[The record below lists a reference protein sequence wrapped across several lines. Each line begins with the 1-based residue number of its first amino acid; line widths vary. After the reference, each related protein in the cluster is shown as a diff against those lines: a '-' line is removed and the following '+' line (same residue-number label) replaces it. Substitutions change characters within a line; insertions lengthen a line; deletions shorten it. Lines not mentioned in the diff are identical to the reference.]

1 MANNHSKYQIIRVTP
16 TISTDAY
23 AQGDVLFTAT
33 AIPNAVLGN
42 GGCSLIKSITLSDA
56 ANTSLVCDIIFSSNS
71 SAITQDQG
79 KAVGE
84 DTHNLDD
91 TIADASGW
99 VQFVAGDHTDL
110 IDARLH
116 TKTGIDLMVEAESDS
131 TSVYMHIINRGS
143 TATFAATDDVKVK
156 IGLLQK

>member
-1 MANNHSKYQIIRVTP
+1 MSNNYSSYKVITVTA
-16 TISTDAY
+16 TTDAEGI
-23 AQGDVLFTAT
+23 AQDKVVAT
-33 AIPNAVLGN
+33 GIEIPDAVLGN

-84 DTHNLDD
+84 DTPNLDD
-91 TIADASGW
+91 TIAGASGW

>member
-1 MANNHSKYQIIRVTP
+1 MSNNYSSYKVITVTA
-16 TISTDAY
+16 TTDAEGI
-23 AQGDVLFTAT
+23 AQDKVVAT
-33 AIPNAVLGN
+33 GIEIPDAVLGN

-84 DTHNLDD
+84 DTPNLDD

-116 TKTGIDLMVEAESDS
+116 TKTGIDLMVEAASNS
-131 TSVYMHIINRGS
+131 QSIYMHIINRGS
-143 TATFAATDDVKVK
+143 TSTFGATDDVTVK
-156 IGLLQK
+156 IGLIQ

>member
-1 MANNHSKYQIIRVTP
+1 MSNNYSSYKVITVTA
-16 TISTDAY
+16 TTDAEGI
-23 AQGDVLFTAT
+23 AQDKVVAT
-33 AIPNAVLGN
+33 GIEIPDAVLGN
-42 GGCSLIKSITLSDA
+42 GGCSLIKSITLSAA

-84 DTHNLDD
+84 DTPNLDD

>member
-1 MANNHSKYQIIRVTP
+1 MSNNYSSYKVITVTA
-16 TISTDAY
+16 TTDAEGI
-23 AQGDVLFTAT
+23 AQDKVVAT
-33 AIPNAVLGN
+33 GIEIPDAVLGN

-84 DTHNLDD
+84 DTPNLDD

>member
-1 MANNHSKYQIIRVTP
+1 MSNNYSSYKVITVTA
-16 TISTDAY
+16 TTDAEGI
-23 AQGDVLFTAT
+23 AQDKVVAT
-33 AIPNAVLGN
+33 GIEIPDAVLGN

-84 DTHNLDD
+84 DTPNLDD

-116 TKTGIDLMVEAESDS
+116 TKTGFYLFVEAESDS